1 MKQFWKWEWPA
12 LLVVV
17 AMVAACGGD
26 SKGKASV
33 AGGTPAPVNFGEAFT
48 RLENAGKLPILDR
61 SDSLAG
67 PDINANGVR
76 DDIDRYIDSKPDTQP
91 QKNSLKALSR
101 SLSRAMT
108 VDTKDPNALRDV
120 ANSIN
125 LAVTCMHR
133 TYPSS
138 IASPKGDEIEKLTAN
153 TRARYS
159 AYMKFNSAMNGSVMK
174 GLKGVKCD

>member
-1 MKQFWKWEWPA
+1 MKQLWKWGWPA
-12 LLVVV
+12 VLVV

-76 DDIDRYIDSKPDTQP
+76 DDIERYIDGKPDTQS

-108 VDTKDPNALRDV
+108 VDTRDPNALRGV

-125 LAVTCMHR
+125 LAVICIHE
-133 TYPSS
+133 TYPSDK
-138 IASPKGDEIEKLTAN
+138 ASPMVHEFEKLTVN

-174 GLKGVKCD
+174 DVKGVKCD